1 MDMPS
6 FKKIYQ
12 FVAFV
17 DKYNTKDNEEDDA
30 TLNNLADRN
39 YHINKAIK
47 EDNALRKFK
56 DKLKYDNVQVAQI
69 YSQAKELGF
78 LERVDNTVQ
87 PNLAGVCILVTF
99 RGKELIHTSKR
110 LRFKTGMLDAWL
122 RYHDKKLILFVAFI
136 GGGLV
141 GNLEY
146 VVSFFKWLPSLLPS

>member
-78 LERVDNTVQ
+78 WR
-87 PNLAGVCILVTF
+87 
-99 RGKELIHTSKR
+99 ELIIQCSPTWR
-110 LRFKTGMLDAWL
+110 A
-122 RYHDKKLILFVAFI
+122 
-136 GGGLV
+136 
-141 GNLEY
+141 Y
-146 VVSFFKWLPSLLPS
+146 VSS